1 MHIHRVNVHWDFAIS
16 TNIKK
21 KNITSTLEVPI
32 KPPSNFNAPLPQ
44 KKKLSWF
51 LTLLICFTYFWIL
64 FKIDQ
69 TVCILLCPAFC
80 VHHRICFTHLTV
92 SSSTSFIFIRYFI
105 IWKYH
110 YLFILLV
117 VSVWLFLLLWPLKIL
132 LLWTFLYVSFD
143 AHMYTFLCG
152 IHITLSYV
160 FICTPNCFQKY
171 YR

>member
-32 KPPSNFNAPLPQ
+32 KPPSNYNAPLPQ

-92 SSSTSFIFIRYFI
+92 SSRTSFIFIRYFI

-110 YLFILLV
+110 NLFIHSTGGKRLV
-117 VSVWLFLLLWPLKIL
+117 VSTSLAIEN
-132 LLWTFLYVSFD
+132 TS
-143 AHMYTFLCG
+143 AMN
-152 IHITLSYV
+152 I
-160 FICTPNCFQKY
+160 FICLFWCTHVHISVWYTHNFVLFIYLYPKLFPKVL
-171 YR
+171 